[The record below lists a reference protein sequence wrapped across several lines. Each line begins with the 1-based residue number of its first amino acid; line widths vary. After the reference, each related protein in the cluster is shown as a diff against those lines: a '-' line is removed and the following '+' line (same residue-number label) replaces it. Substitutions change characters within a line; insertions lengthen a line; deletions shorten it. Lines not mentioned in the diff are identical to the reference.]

1 MIIEDICRVKLD
13 KKSIKFICDLLIN
26 DYIEQGADR
35 RSVRELQNTML
46 SDLDHNMLSKYLMI
60 LKFDLALQK
69 SFETEY
75 KELEAVYKMEGCK
88 GVLQST
94 KTLEKLC
101 RAYFS
106 NEKKLFGEQLES
118 AINIQVEYVSN
129 EFKLSAWNDA
139 EFGSFLTLLNNSVKK
154 WVDRSTVTQNRLLGA
169 DVSNVIN
176 TTDREGMSASIVDE
190 VATFEVHKG
199 YSDMLDPE
207 LYTRLISSIKKG
219 TKLLF
224 PLSSSSNIRGE
235 IYSIL
240 NYYFEMEYKNYCK
253 RLADIGFDVKFD
265 VNVVTPHKVKHNTR
279 LMEGHLVTVNPSYA
293 SSGIGNVDNCN
304 KTVDVGK
311 IALKDYIDAIEYAKG
326 RLKPNQELVA
336 CFIAMDVMNYMIREN
351 PYNAQR
357 LDFLSVVTVIDSI
370 ICAEQLISV
379 LKDNGLSI
387 LCFPIIEVREGTW
400 TRFSCIYELVNFYR
414 THARL
419 DDLVHLNLSNRE
431 YAKIKADPVN
441 ILDIMNRQQAAQ
453 RSNYEAYL
461 EANFSR
467 LQLDNRCNISSIKK
481 DDTHISGTQSDS
493 LKSVF
498 SCLMHSLYS
507 SGKSILEVILPYLGD
522 QDFLF
527 AMELFSAVYI
537 PLLSKANSNFAYC
550 DFHQSQLLDLLSI
563 NNGVV
568 LSGIVD
574 DQIDYMNN
582 LVGSDYC
589 SDYAKEITEYITT
602 LEAIKKKR
610 DYKSFNQFLDVVDF
624 RMYSIISKYE
634 NLPMYFQ
641 KDYRLSRGVYF
652 VYCNI
657 KLGEYLY
664 TELSNL
670 VCRLFNSGDI
680 DISTGTAKDDLEAA
694 LYRHDNN
701 MLKLIL
707 NITKYNKCDVFYS
720 SDIDSVLDD
729 FVDWISKELS
739 MRITSKA
746 RLKDFI
752 TNDMFYCNT
761 SAVEHISKI
770 IREAIKC
777 IDNKLMSKL
786 SKSLDRG
793 IQENY
798 WNSVKDRI
806 SRDFFNY
813 SSNVLSESL
822 YDNTYN
828 ADIEVV
834 DALRHLPTL
843 RNSTIIGLTEPYK
856 QHMRDGG
863 EYFIFSNLGYK
874 MLLQSRLGEVEPM
887 TEDDINLIL
896 SVSEWR

>member
-46 SDLDHNMLSKYLMI
+46 SDLDYNMLSKYLMI

-101 RAYFS
+101 RSYFS
-106 NEKKLFGEQLES
+106 NEKKLFEEQLES
-118 AINIQVEYVSN
+118 AVNIQVEYISN
-129 EFKLSAWNDA
+129 EFKLSAWNDV
-139 EFGSFLTLLNNSVKK
+139 EYGSFLTLLNSSVKT
-154 WVDRSTVTQNRLLGA
+154 WVDRSAVTQNRLLGA

-176 TTDREGMSASIVDE
+176 TTDRDGMDASIVDE
-190 VATFEVHKG
+190 VSTFEVHKG

-240 NYYFEMEYKNYCK
+240 NYYFEMEFKNYCK
-253 RLADIGFDVKFD
+253 RLADMGVDIKFD
-265 VNVVTPHKVKHNTR
+265 VNQVTPHKIKHNTR
-279 LMEGHLVTVNPSYA
+279 LMEGHLVTVNPEYA

-304 KTVDVGK
+304 KTVDIGK

-336 CFIAMDVMNYMIREN
+336 CFIAMDVMKYMIREN
-351 PYNAQR
+351 PYNEQR
-357 LDFLSVVTVIDSI
+357 LDFLSVVTVIDAI
-370 ICAEQLISV
+370 ICSEQLISV

-400 TRFSCIYELVNFYR
+400 SRFSCLYELVNFYR

-419 DDLVHLNLSNRE
+419 DDLNNLNLSKRE

-441 ILDIMNRQQAAQ
+441 ILDIMNRQQAAEL
-453 RSNYEAYL
+453 SNYEAYL
-461 EANFSR
+461 ETNFSR

-481 DDTHISGTQSDS
+481 DDTRLNYLQSDS
-493 LKSVF
+493 LTKASY
-498 SCLMHSLYS
+498 LYMQTLYF
-507 SGKSILEVILPYLGD
+507 SGKSLIQFIVPYLHD
-522 QDFLF
+522 TDFLF
-527 AMELFSAVYI
+527 AIELFSAVYI
-537 PLLSKANSNFAYC
+537 PLLSKANSDFACC
-550 DFHQSQLLDLLSI
+550 DFHTSQLLDLLSI

-574 DQIDYMNN
+574 DQIDYMGS
-582 LVGSDYC
+582 LVGDSE
-589 SDYAKEITEYITT
+589 YASYVKELTEYITM
-602 LEAIKKKR
+602 LETIKKRR
-610 DYKSFNQFLDVVDF
+610 DYKSFTNFLDVIDC
-624 RMYSIISKYE
+624 RMHSIISKYSE
-634 NLPMYFQ
+634 LSIYFQ
-641 KDYRLSRGVYF
+641 DGYRLSKGLYF
-652 VYCNI
+652 VYCNV
-657 KLGEYLY
+657 KFGEYLY

-670 VCRLFNSGDI
+670 VSILLNSDDI
-680 DISTGTAKDDLEAA
+680 DISSGDADKDFKEGLD
-694 LYRHDNN
+694 RHGNS

-720 SDIDSVLDD
+720 KDTDPVLED
-729 FVDWISKELS
+729 FINWLSEELG

-746 RLKDFI
+746 RLKDFV
-752 TNDMFYCNT
+752 TNDMFECNT
-761 SAVEHISKI
+761 SVVENMNLVIQEF
-770 IREAIKC
+770 IRC

-786 SKSLDRG
+786 SKSLNRG

-813 SSNVLSESL
+813 SSNALSESL

-843 RNSTIIGLTEPYK
+843 RNSTIIGLTEPFK

-863 EYFIFSNLGYK
+863 EYFVFSNLGYK